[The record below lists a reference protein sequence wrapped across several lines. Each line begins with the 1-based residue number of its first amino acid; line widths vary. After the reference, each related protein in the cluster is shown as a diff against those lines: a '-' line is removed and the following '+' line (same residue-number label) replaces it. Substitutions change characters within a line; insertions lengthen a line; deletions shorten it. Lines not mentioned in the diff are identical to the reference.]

1 MYYVGDGTHYKLK
14 IKGAKTVNVN
24 PDYLKGL
31 GINLKHFTVKDNLI
45 FRKSPR
51 FGVIVDKVTKVFKPF
66 GDPKRIF
73 NISDGC
79 RTGET
84 IPYNFSQVQTVQNLK

>member
-1 MYYVGDGTHYKLK
+1 MKV
-14 IKGAKTVNVN
+14 KGAKTVNVN
-24 PDYLKGL
+24 VDYLKDL
-31 GINLKHFTVKDNLI
+31 GINLKDFTVQDNLT

-73 NISDGC
+73 ETFEG
-79 RTGET
+79 RLTGET
-84 IPYNFSQVQTVQNLK
+84 IPYRFSQVQTVQDFK